1 FRRARPALTNPANG
15 NGRLPVDAHEEA
27 AERTSLNLDFLSAT
41 RQAELRTNAF
51 GKQPPSPIL
60 QRNDVN
66 PGLARG
72 HGLDPRM
79 NLLQL
84 AGAWLEARG
93 VGCTHVFVTEALW
106 PLCLDGGIAAH
117 DTANLAWNSSA
128 RCCARAAHVVVVTG
142 EASGRIVDLGALDQD
157 VQDGSA
163 IGLGGRG
170 RGGQCKDS
178 GPSGQNRCALRNA
191 RH

>member
-1 FRRARPALTNPANG
+1 FRRTRPALTNPANG
-15 NGRLPVDAHEEA
+15 NWRMRVDAHEEA
-27 AERTSLNLDFLSAT
+27 AERAALNPHFSSAT
-41 RQAELRTNAF
+41 RHAELRSNAF
-51 GKQPPSPIL
+51 ARQSPNPIL

-66 PGLARG
+66 HVLARG

-84 AGAWLEARG
+84 AGTWLEARG
-93 VGCTHVFVTEALW
+93 VGGTHVFVAETLW
-106 PLCLDGGIAAH
+106 PLCFDGGTAAH

-128 RCCARAAHVVVVTG
+128 GCCARAAHVVVVTG

-170 RGGQCKDS
+170 HGGQCKDS